1 MALLQKALAGQ
12 GVVGA
17 APGFDPEPYRVH
29 LQQLAAQ
36 QAQQQQQAGAQQAY
50 QAQQQAT
57 YQAQQ
62 QSASQQQQQHTF
74 FQQQQAGQ
82 AQPFGSP
89 LHPQLQPQAFGSPQP
104 LLNPQQLG
112 FGYPPAGGSH

>member
-36 QAQQQQQAGAQQAY
+36 QAQQQQQAGAQQA
-50 QAQQQAT
+50 T

-62 QSASQQQQQHTF
+62 QSAFQQQQQHTF